1 MKETLFNELVTSL
14 KEAGKIRRGK
24 VKAARRR
31 ILESVNVQAVRE
43 KMGLS
48 QSAFALLIG
57 VSVRTIQNWEQ
68 GRRQPQGPALAL
80 LNVFKNDPQHAVRAL
95 HS

>member
-1 MKETLFNELVTSL
+1 MKKSLFNELVTSL
-14 KEAGKIRRGK
+14 KEAGQIKRGK
-24 VKAARRR
+24 AKAGRRHL
-31 ILESVNVQAVRE
+31 LESVNVQAVRE

-57 VSVRTIQNWEQ
+57 VSVRTLQNWEQ

-80 LNVFKNDPQHAVRAL
+80 LNVFKNDPKHAVRAL
-95 HS
+95 HG